1 MSTMKIAVCIPT
13 YCRPAFLREAIDSC
27 LRQTRPP
34 DEIVIEDNS
43 PDEAT
48 EDMVRGLQR
57 QSPVPLSYAHVRE
70 RRSQA
75 ENFNAMIQR
84 ISSSHFVLLHDD
96 DILLSNA
103 LADLS
108 ACWERYPDLTAA
120 YGKQHIMSD
129 AGIVDLGES
138 ERLNADYFRTVDR
151 EGLQEWS
158 SFPGLTQQFPNDG
171 FLLQTAAA
179 RAILWRPAVRNA
191 CEFDFQLRLC
201 FQFRGFC
208 FVNAYTMH
216 CRRTNVGMSQ
226 SKLDDAALISFR
238 LLHETLLPEEAEKLR
253 RMKLQELA
261 PPAAMQALQAGDRA
275 EAMRIY
281 WGEFYPWRRRL
292 SALGIWQLGRLIL
305 PEALVGLLRRQARVR
320 ET

>member
-138 ERLNADYFRTVDR
+138 ERLNADYFRTADR

>member
-1 MSTMKIAVCIPT
+1 MKIAVCIPT

-138 ERLNADYFRTVDR
+138 ERLNADYFRTADR